1 MNRNFPHKEIADAQA
16 GIVAVAEPSP
26 AIFSFTVPGVPG
38 TAGSKKYVGHHAG
51 KAILVDSN
59 KKGKDWRASV
69 QLFARQAGVRPIAG
83 PVQLCVTFYMPRP
96 ANHHKGSDRSKPL
109 KDSAPARPLTKPDCT
124 KMLRAVED
132 ALKGIAWHDD
142 SQVVSQRTEKHY
154 AGERGPGCFVAISEH
169 QDVF

>member
-1 MNRNFPHKEIADAQA
+1 LNRNFPHKEIADAQA
-16 GIVAVAEPSP
+16 GIVAVAAPQP

-38 TAGSKKYVGHHAG
+38 TAGSKKYVGHRAG
-51 KAILVDSN
+51 RPVLVDDA
-59 KKGKDWRASV
+59 KKGKEWRASV
-69 QLFARQAGVRPIAG
+69 QLFARQAGVRLLAG

-96 ANHHKGSDRSKPL
+96 AGHYKAGDRSKPV

-154 AGERGPGCFVAISEH
+154 AGAEGPRCFVAISEH
-169 QDVF
+169 TDAF

>member
-1 MNRNFPHKEIADAQA
+1 MNRNFPHNVIADAQA
-16 GIVAVAEPSP
+16 GAATDAGPSP

-59 KKGKDWRASV
+59 KKGKEWRASV

-96 ANHHKGSDRSKPL
+96 ANHHKGGDRSKPV

-142 SQVVSQRTEKHY
+142 SQVVDQDVSKWY
-154 AGERGPGCFVAISEH
+154 AGAEGPRCCAKIVELRYI
-169 QDVF
+169 